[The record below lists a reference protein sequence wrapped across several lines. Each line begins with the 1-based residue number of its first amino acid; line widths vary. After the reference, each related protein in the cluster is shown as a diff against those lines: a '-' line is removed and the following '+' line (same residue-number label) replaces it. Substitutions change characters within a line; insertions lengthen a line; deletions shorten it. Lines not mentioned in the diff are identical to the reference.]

1 MNFISWWFGETQS
14 VPAVLSSGV
23 VRQRAARFKVRLGR
37 EPAGKSATKASG
49 LERCSSGST
58 SASPVALSPSWTPSC
73 WLSSPL
79 ASPVQTQNKYFHV
92 TPSLVIKIPGDVF
105 LLLNIWIQVVLWLD
119 QNKNVE
125 YIISPI
131 RFLPWGLRCCVKLKQ
146 FSLFCVFGLK

>member
-58 SASPVALSPSWTPSC
+58 SASPVALSPPWTPSC
-73 WLSSPL
+73 WPSSPL
-79 ASPVQTQNKYFHV
+79 ASPVQTQNKYFHAH
-92 TPSLVIKIPGDVF
+92 TLAYHNTG
-105 LLLNIWIQVVLWLD
+105 
-119 QNKNVE
+119 
-125 YIISPI
+125 
-131 RFLPWGLRCCVKLKQ
+131 
-146 FSLFCVFGLK
+146 GLKDYRWCLSFIWRDPNQDVTTAESLSAHCQSNLTKQHLHNPDDTD